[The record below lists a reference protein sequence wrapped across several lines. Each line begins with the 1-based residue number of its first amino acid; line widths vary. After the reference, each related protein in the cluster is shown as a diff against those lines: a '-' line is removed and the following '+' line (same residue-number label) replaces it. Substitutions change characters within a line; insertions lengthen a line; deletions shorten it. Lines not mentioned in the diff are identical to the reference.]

1 MKKMTENIAGTRVCS
16 MHIEFNLRHKST
28 GNSVVFECSSVVF
41 RRRIKTVVCLRI
53 DRCVFDD
60 NENAYS

>member
-1 MKKMTENIAGTRVCS
+1 MTENIVGACVCS

-28 GNSVVFECSSVVF
+28 RHSIVFERSSVGC
-41 RRRIKTVVCLRI
+41 RKRIKTVVRTRI
-53 DRCVFDD
+53 DRCVFGD